1 MLVQNNIYNNSES
14 YAILLF
20 SMWPVLIV
28 LLVVISCA
36 FYGVLMHKT
45 AICFFC
51 QPCSLVSQAG
61 FMDDHH

>member
-28 LLVVISCA
+28 LIVLLVVISCA

-45 AICFFC
+45 AICCFLSAMF
-51 QPCSLVSQAG
+51 LGVAG
-61 FMDDHH
+61 WFYG

>member
-45 AICFFC
+45 AICCFLSAMF
-51 QPCSLVSQAG
+51 LAVAG
-61 FMDDHH
+61 WFYG

>member
-1 MLVQNNIYNNSES
+1 MLVQNNIYNNSAS

-28 LLVVISCA
+28 LIVLIVVISCA

-45 AICFFC
+45 AICCFLSAMF
-51 QPCSLVSQAG
+51 LGVAG
-61 FMDDHH
+61 WFYG

>member
-36 FYGVLMHKT
+36 FTVY
-45 AICFFC
+45 
-51 QPCSLVSQAG
+51 
-61 FMDDHH
+61 

>member
-36 FYGVLMHKT
+36 FYGVLMYKT
-45 AICFFC
+45 AIAC
-51 QPCSLVSQAG
+51 LVIAAVVG
-61 FMDDHH
+61 IVGWFYG